1 MAGTGRLPAMTTGP
15 AALRG
20 SSLLLGVAVLA
31 LAAGVAATD
40 LGAADILDWL
50 ADTLGTTFLTLLGL
64 LCGVAFWAW
73 VRIVQNH
80 PRRDFWLEA
89 GLHAAAAV
97 ATLALT
103 FTLLGISLGI
113 GTLAHTELTPETV
126 QPVIADLTE
135 QFSLAFMTSVI
146 GLPVS
151 AGLRAALLLTDSA
164 ASPPDL
170 PDPDESA

>member
-1 MAGTGRLPAMTTGP
+1 MRTPSRIPAEAAGPV
-15 AALRG
+15 ALRG
-20 SSLLLGVAVLA
+20 SSVLLGVAVLA

-40 LGAADILDWL
+40 LAASDLLDWL
-50 ADTLGTTFLTLLGL
+50 ADTLGIVFLSLLGA
-64 LCGVAFWAW
+64 LCLVAFWAW
-73 VRIVQNH
+73 MRIVQDH

-89 GLHAAAAV
+89 GLHAAAAI

-113 GTLAHTELTPETV
+113 GTLAETDLTPETV
-126 QPVIADLTE
+126 QQVIARLTE

-151 AGLRAALLLTDSA
+151 AAVRALLLLTDRA
-164 ASPPDL
+164 ASND
-170 PDPDESA
+170 